1 MRSIVWRGFMKRQL
15 IFFITA
21 ATIVVSSGT
30 ALAQSQPSTPE
41 QPSLPVNTGM
51 TLQSGASQEIPWVS
65 PDDNRQGKTR
75 AQVEQELIQAQQDG
89 QLAYLN
95 KTVYAHN

>member
-1 MRSIVWRGFMKRQL
+1 MKRQL

-21 ATIVVSSGT
+21 STIVMSSGT
-30 ALAQSQPSTPE
+30 VFAQTQPAMSE
-41 QPSLPVNTGM
+41 QPSLPANTGM
-51 TLQSGASQEIPWVS
+51 TLQSGASQQLPWVS

-95 KTVYAHN
+95 NTVYAHH